1 MLRRILPAALT
12 ACTMLVACTDST
24 GPEASRIGVE
34 RVAPQFGVEESGIH
48 ILYRS
53 ASAPPLETY
62 EAAVWACRD
71 KSRSLVILYQQG
83 DGAED
88 KEGRDEDEEGRDEDE
103 EGRDEDEEGRDEDE
117 EGRDEDDAE
126 VEATRVF
133 LQLDIPKGALL
144 RRPDGR
150 RFGKSDCV
158 QITVTVDPMYLV
170 AEVEPH
176 GLQFSSKNPAR
187 LNIWYGEAD
196 PDLLVQES
204 DLAIWRLPH
213 DGDSWDEQPVWHF
226 QGEKRLQT
234 QLRQFSHYAVAH

>member
-1 MLRRILPAALT
+1 MLRRILPAALI
-12 ACTMLVACTDST
+12 ASTMLVACTDST

-34 RVAPQFGVEESGIH
+34 RVAPQFGVGESGIH

-62 EAAVWACRD
+62 EATFQACRH
-71 KSRSLVILYQQG
+71 KSQSLVFFYQRG
-83 DGAED
+83 DE
-88 KEGRDEDEEGRDEDE
+88 KGRVELDETET
-103 EGRDEDEEGRDEDE
+103 
-117 EGRDEDDAE
+117 
-126 VEATRVF
+126 EASRAF

-150 RFGKSDCV
+150 RFGKRDCI
-158 QITVTVDPMYLV
+158 QIAVTVDPVYLV

-176 GLQFSSKNPAR
+176 GLQFSSRNPAR

-196 PDLLVQES
+196 PDLLVPES
-204 DLAIWRLPH
+204 KLAIWRLPH
-213 DGDSWDEQPVWHF
+213 DGGSWSEQPVRHF

-234 QLRQFSHYAVAH
+234 QLRQFSHYAIAH

>member
-1 MLRRILPAALT
+1 MLRRILPAALI

-34 RVAPQFGVEESGIH
+34 RVAPQFGVEGSGIL
-48 ILYRS
+48 ILYHS
-53 ASAPPLETY
+53 ASAPALETY
-62 EAAVWACRD
+62 EATFRACRHE
-71 KSRSLVILYQQG
+71 SQSLVILYQQG
-83 DGAED
+83 DRAPRRPR
-88 KEGRDEDEEGRDEDE
+88 KEEGRVELDDTET
-103 EGRDEDEEGRDEDE
+103 EG
-117 EGRDEDDAE
+117 
-126 VEATRVF
+126 TRAF

-150 RFGKSDCV
+150 LFGKKDCV
-158 QITVTVDPMYLV
+158 QIAVTVDPTYLV
-170 AEVEPH
+170 AKFEPH
-176 GLQFSSKNPAR
+176 GLQFSSRNPAR

-204 DLAIWRLPH
+204 DLAIWRMPH
-213 DGDSWDEQPVWHF
+213 GGESWSEQPVGRF

>member
-62 EAAVWACRD
+62 EATVWACRD
-71 KSRSLVILYQQG
+71 KSQSLVILYQQG
-83 DGAED
+83 DQAED
-88 KEGRDEDEEGRDEDE
+88 K
-103 EGRDEDEEGRDEDE
+103 EGRDEDE

-226 QGEKRLQT
+226 QSEKRLQT

>member
-1 MLRRILPAALT
+1 MLRRILPAALI

-62 EAAVWACRD
+62 EATFRACRH
-71 KSRSLVILYQQG
+71 KSQSLVILYQQ
-83 DGAED
+83 ED
-88 KEGRDEDEEGRDEDE
+88 RASRRLGDEEGRVEL
-103 EGRDEDEEGRDEDE
+103 
-117 EGRDEDDAE
+117 DDAE
-126 VEATRVF
+126 AEGTRAF

-150 RFGKSDCV
+150 RFGKRDCI
-158 QITVTVDPMYLV
+158 QIAVTVDPVYLV

-196 PDLLVQES
+196 PDLLVPES
-204 DLAIWRLPH
+204 KLAIWRLPH
-213 DGDSWDEQPVWHF
+213 DGGSWSEQPVRHF